1 MFDYNS
7 SETIIN
13 GLYLPDGT
21 TPAWRVLAKV
31 ADPSAAPVAGEDPF
45 VNYFGGTQAFEVT
58 RVAKYIDKY
67 ITQVYRNPFVTAVLE
82 IATATVPTGGITG
95 GTVYRLV
102 IDAVLTQGSHSAE
115 FARWAVHKGKPFFI
129 EYRPLAD
136 VSNTTTAAAELA
148 AGFKKG
154 LKKYNMDETEITI
167 TTTGATIVVT
177 AKSPFVRFKFI
188 AIEELA
194 AVGSGTGEDLEGN
207 PASYFIA
214 FDGTT
219 ATPAAGKF
227 VISTPGKEGFGDY
240 TFMISNLRIPTVEQ
254 VRFGGIFQD
263 QLPVLGRNYTQFV
276 IKYTKEREITG
287 NSVLAAKAETKTS
300 HTFYVQDT
308 NVSDNT
314 NPAYKFWA
322 DLVSVTADHLKETE
336 VLTSNANSTLSATN
350 DGILEST
357 ADNLPTT

>member
-31 ADPSAAPVAGEDPF
+31 VNPALPPVAGEDPF
-45 VNYFGGTQAFEVT
+45 VNYFGGTNAFQVT

-67 ITQVYRNPFVTAVLE
+67 ITQVYRNPFVTSVLE

-102 IDAVLTQGSHSAE
+102 IDAILTQGSQSAE
-115 FARWAVHKGKPFFI
+115 FSRWAIHKGKPFYI
-129 EYRPLAD
+129 EYRPTAD
-136 VSNTTTAAAELA
+136 ISNTTSAAAQMTAA
-148 AGFKKG
+148 FVKG
-154 LKKYNMDETEITI
+154 LKKYNMDETEVTI
-167 TTTGATIVVT
+167 TTSGATIIVT

-240 TFMISNLRIPTVEQ
+240 TFMMNNLRLPTVEQ
-254 VRFGGIFQD
+254 LRFMGTFQD
-263 QLPVLGRNYTQFV
+263 QLPIPGRNYTQFV
-276 IKYTKEREITG
+276 ISYTKEREITG
-287 NSVLAAKAETKTS
+287 NSVLAAKAETKTN
-300 HTFYVQDT
+300 HTFYVYDDG
-308 NVSDNT
+308 VSANT

-322 DLVSVTADHLKETE
+322 DLVSVTNDHLKETE

-350 DGILEST
+350 DGILNST
-357 ADNLPTT
+357 VDNLPTT